1 MSSSKVRLHHER
13 RGVMRGLNNVRGWVG
28 LGLMAVFPAH
38 AGQYQLMLGQAQ
50 SVPIAVPVRN
60 SEAQCHVQ
68 LQVAGQPPVE
78 RVVKA
83 PLFETRLLIRPDQAG
98 PVLVRWIGTSK
109 RVGGEVVNACPT
121 EGQTE
126 LNVVAGNEALVAD
139 WNGLFARLGPA
150 LSACVRSA
158 LDVQQVRYAW
168 FDMRSVQTSGEDAK
182 IDAALQQCDAFV
194 NRAKAWAGKD
204 PARHACALPSG
215 QKTECEGYYAEAGKS
230 GKVISQQQAIA
241 HQLQGL
247 AWTTGVREQPQ
258 VKAQRLKREHA
269 EQLRL
274 EAEAAAKLEA
284 EAKLQRDE
292 EARRVAEA
300 KAQEEAAE
308 AEKARVAEQK
318 EKEEKERLEN
328 RSWFA
333 KTYDGLKEKAGRG
346 HK

>member
-1 MSSSKVRLHHER
+1 MKRLVKL
-13 RGVMRGLNNVRGWVG
+13 GAWPCVVLVVG
-28 LGLMAVFPAH
+28 THAY
-38 AGQYQLMLGQAQ
+38 AGQYQLLMGQAQ
-50 SVPIAVPVRN
+50 SVPISVPVRN
-60 SEAQCHVQ
+60 NEMQCHLQ
-68 LQVAGQPPVE
+68 LQVDGQPLVE
-78 RVVKA
+78 SIVKA
-83 PLFETRLLIRPDQAG
+83 PLFETRLLIRPEQTT
-98 PVLVRWIGTSK
+98 PVVVRWIGTSK
-109 RVGGEVVNACPT
+109 RTDLGVVNACPT

-126 LNVVAGNEALVAD
+126 LAVVTSNVALVAH
-139 WNGLFARLGPA
+139 WQALFSRLGT
-150 LSACVRSA
+150 SMTECMRSA
-158 LDVQQVRYAW
+158 MDVQQIRYEWYDIKAP
-168 FDMRSVQTSGEDAK
+168 QHSGEDAK
-182 IDAALQQCDAFV
+182 INAALQACEVFL
-194 NRAKAWAGKD
+194 NRPTAWGSKAAT
-204 PARHACALPSG
+204 RHVCTLASG
-215 QKTECEGYYAEAGKS
+215 QRTECEGYYTEAGKS

-241 HQLQGL
+241 RQLQGL
-247 AWTTGVREQPQ
+247 PWTTGVREQPQ

-292 EARRVAEA
+292 EARRVAQA

>member
-1 MSSSKVRLHHER
+1 
-13 RGVMRGLNNVRGWVG
+13 MRGLNNVRGWVG

-60 SEAQCHVQ
+60 NETQCHVQ

-83 PLFETRLLIRPDQAG
+83 PLFETRLLIRPEQAG
-98 PVLVRWIGTSK
+98 PVVVRWIGVAK
-109 RVGGEVVNACPT
+109 RLDAEVVNGCPT

-126 LNVVAGNEALVAD
+126 LNAAAGNEGILAF
-139 WNGLFARLGPA
+139 WNSLFAKLGPSMA
-150 LSACVRSA
+150 ACVRNA

-168 FDMRSVQTSGEDAK
+168 FDLKAPQTSGEDAK
-182 IDAALQQCDAFV
+182 IQAAVQQCESFV
-194 NRAKAWAGKD
+194 NRSTAWGSKD

-215 QKTECEGYYAEAGKS
+215 QKTECEGYYAEPGKS
-230 GKVISQQQAIA
+230 GQVISMQQAIA
-241 HQLQGL
+241 RQLQGL
-247 AWTTGVREQPQ
+247 PWTTGVREQPQ

-269 EQLRL
+269 EQLRQ
-274 EAEAAAKLEA
+274 EAQALAKLEA
-284 EAKLQRDE
+284 EAKQQRDE

-333 KTYDGLKEKAGRG
+333 KTYDGLKEKVGRG
-346 HK
+346 GK

>member
-1 MSSSKVRLHHER
+1 
-13 RGVMRGLNNVRGWVG
+13 MRGFNNACGWLG
-28 LGLMAVFPAH
+28 LGLTAALSAH

-60 SEAQCHVQ
+60 NEAQCHVQ
-68 LQVAGQPPVE
+68 LQVAGEPPVE

-98 PVLVRWIGTSK
+98 PVIVRWIGTSK
-109 RVGGEVVNACPT
+109 RVGAEVVNACPT

-126 LNVVAGNEALVAD
+126 LKAAAGNEALVAD
-139 WNGLFARLGPA
+139 WNGLFTRLGPA
-150 LSACVRSA
+150 LSACFRSA
-158 LDVQQVRYAW
+158 LDVQQVRYPW
-168 FDMRSVQTSGEDAK
+168 FDLRAAQTSGEDAK

-194 NRAKAWAGKD
+194 NRATAWGGKD
-204 PARHACALPSG
+204 PARHACTLPSG
-215 QKTECEGYYAEAGKS
+215 QKTECEGYYAEPGQA

-241 HQLQGL
+241 RQLQGL
-247 AWTTGVREQPQ
+247 AWSTGVREHPQ
-258 VKAQRLKREHA
+258 VKAQRLKRERA

-284 EAKLQRDE
+284 EAKLQREE

-308 AEKARVAEQK
+308 AEKAREAEQK
-318 EKEEKERLEN
+318 EKEEKERLEK

-333 KTYDGLKEKAGRG
+333 KTYDGLKEKAGIG
-346 HK
+346 GK